1 MAEGAGKKAWKGA
14 KFMGRFFKKYEPI
27 PMTFGEVMAV
37 TFGVL
42 VILSVAFLYVLG
54 LFLEVGGW
62 LGSII
67 DLITFIINSFSR
79 LFFRASLPH

>member
-1 MAEGAGKKAWKGA
+1 VKGAGKKIWKGA
-14 KFMGRFFKKYEPI
+14 KFMGKVLKKHEPI
-27 PMTFGEVMAV
+27 PMTFGGVMSL

-42 VILSVAFLYVLG
+42 VILTVAFLYILG

-79 LFFRASLPH
+79 LFFRGSLPH